1 MAHYNASFETP
12 RLLDE
17 VFAYLSD
24 FSTTRESG
32 DVPSVGD
39 RDDR

>member
-1 MAHYNASFETP
+1 MAHYNASVETP

-24 FSTTRESG
+24 FSTTDPPGVS
-32 DVPSVGD
+32 S
-39 RDDR
+39 